1 MEQLFSRKHTL
12 SYLVFV
18 LFFLLPFSANA
29 KNPNLVF
36 FDFDSHLLSE
46 DSKSQITDIIS
57 ANKKPG
63 DFTFRIIGHAD
74 LSGGNNYNHLL
85 SRKRARV
92 VKNAIALQGIPRE
105 NIEIIGMGEHRPIIL
120 TANGTREA
128 RNRRV
133 EVQISDA
140 SEAPQGNGKPI
151 EFEERNH
158 WLALVPFLILFLGL

>member
-1 MEQLFSRKHTL
+1 MEQFFSRKRTL
-12 SYLVFV
+12 SYLISA
-18 LFFLLPFSANA
+18 LFFLLPLSANA
-29 KNPNLVF
+29 KNLVF

-46 DSKSQITDIIS
+46 DSKTQITDIIS
-57 ANKKPG
+57 PNQKSG
-63 DFTFRIIGHAD
+63 DSTFRIIGHTD
-74 LSGGNNYNHLL
+74 LSGGSNYNHSL
-85 SRKRARV
+85 SRKRARA

-133 EVQISDA
+133 EIQTSDA
-140 SEAPQGNGKPI
+140 NEVPQGSEKPT
-151 EFEERNH
+151 ELEERNH

>member
-57 ANKKPG
+57 ANQKSG

-85 SRKRARV
+85 SRKRARE
-92 VKNAIALQGIPRE
+92 VKNAIAL
-105 NIEIIGMGEHRPIIL
+105 
-120 TANGTREA
+120 T
-128 RNRRV
+128 
-133 EVQISDA
+133 
-140 SEAPQGNGKPI
+140 GNS
-151 EFEERNH
+151 
-158 WLALVPFLILFLGL
+158 

>member
-1 MEQLFSRKHTL
+1 MNHFCMINQ
-12 SYLVFV
+12 
-18 LFFLLPFSANA
+18 
-29 KNPNLVF
+29 
-36 FDFDSHLLSE
+36 
-46 DSKSQITDIIS
+46 KS
-57 ANKKPG
+57 G

-85 SRKRARV
+85 SRKRARE

-133 EVQISDA
+133 EIQTSDA
-140 SEAPQGNGKPI
+140 SEVPQGSEKPT
-151 EFEERNH
+151 ELEERNH